1 MKHGTSAG
9 LRWLLLGLCLALLC
23 GLTAGAAAETERVL
37 ALVPRTGNYVPAAP
51 EKISQLLE
59 KTALSE
65 KTRQRVLDSA
75 AEQGEYAVVEAVLQH
90 TAQGVSLLTVT
101 ADGKIAPLTGT
112 ALIEGKGEYAFSA
125 DAEGESAMKLGL
137 CETEEGLCFY
147 STVENA
153 ALGLRWGCRVVDCDL
168 LIDGQAYHADAQGV
182 CTLAEEADR
191 GQIAAR
197 FSAAGYPEGLPAAA
211 NPKLFQDDYLKG
223 IAHVWETTE
232 KAAVSCTREGLERLR
247 CTVCGTAGEKAVPA
261 AGHRWGKGVV
271 TKAATC
277 VEKGKK
283 VYTCTACGRTMTEK
297 LKVDPT
303 QHGHLSAVFS
313 RGTCSFPWDVY
324 STYCTDC
331 GRTVGGG
338 YAVPA
343 AAAHAWDEGKQTL
356 APTCTAAGVR
366 TYTCALCGG
375 TRTEDIPATGHTEVK
390 DAAVTATC
398 TTAGKTEGSHCS
410 VCNTVIK
417 AQTEVPAKGH
427 TEVKDAAVAAT
438 CTAAGKTEGSH
449 CSVCNAVIKAQTEVP
464 ATGHTEVKDAAVAA
478 TCTAAGKTEGSHC
491 SVCSTVIKAQTEV
504 PATGHTEVKDAA
516 VAATCTAAGKTEG
529 SHCSVCN
536 AVIKAQTEVPA
547 TGHTEV
553 KDAAVPATCTAAG
566 KTEGSH
572 CSVCNAVIKA
582 QTEVP
587 ATGHQWD
594 AGTPAPDATCTEA
607 GVMAYTCTVCGAK
620 KTEDIPAKG
629 HTEVP
634 DAAVAPTCKKTGL
647 TEGSHCSVCSAVLK
661 AQTVVAV
668 IDHDWQWVEE
678 EESGPIYFNSTA
690 TGHYVCSMCGT
701 ISYFKPI
708 VIEDDPTNPPIN
720 STTIGQAM
728 PGNGRSAGWV
738 AFPEP

>member
-464 ATGHTEVKDAAVAA
+464 ATGHTEVKDAAV
-478 TCTAAGKTEGSHC
+478 
-491 SVCSTVIKAQTEV
+491 
-504 PATGHTEVKDAA
+504 
-516 VAATCTAAGKTEG
+516 
-529 SHCSVCN
+529 
-536 AVIKAQTEVPA
+536 
-547 TGHTEV
+547 
-553 KDAAVPATCTAAG
+553 PATCTAAG

>member
-1 MKHGTSAG
+1 ME
-9 LRWLLLGLCLALLC
+9 
-23 GLTAGAAAETERVL
+23 AA
-37 ALVPRTGNYVPAAP
+37 
-51 EKISQLLE
+51 
-59 KTALSE
+59 
-65 KTRQRVLDSA
+65 
-75 AEQGEYAVVEAVLQH
+75 LQH
-90 TAQGVSLLTVT
+90 TAQGVSLLMAT

-153 ALGLRWGCRVVDCDL
+153 ALGLRWGCRAVDCDL

-232 KAAVSCTREGLERLR
+232 KADVSCTREGLERLR

-303 QHGHLSAVFS
+303 QHGHLSTVFS

-375 TRTEDIPATGHTEVK
+375 TMTEDI
-390 DAAVTATC
+390 
-398 TTAGKTEGSHCS
+398 
-410 VCNTVIK
+410 
-417 AQTEVPAKGH
+417 
-427 TEVKDAAVAAT
+427 
-438 CTAAGKTEGSH
+438 
-449 CSVCNAVIKAQTEVP
+449 P

-491 SVCSTVIKAQTEV
+491 SA
-504 PATGHTEVKDAA
+504 
-516 VAATCTAAGKTEG
+516 
-529 SHCSVCN
+529 CN
-536 AVIKAQTEVPA
+536 T
-547 TGHTEV
+547 
-553 KDAAVPATCTAAG
+553 
-566 KTEGSH
+566 
-572 CSVCNAVIKA
+572 VIKA

-594 AGTPAPDATCTEA
+594 TGTPAPDATCTEA

-620 KTEDIPAKG
+620 KTEKIPAKG

-678 EESGPIYFNSTA
+678 EESGPIYVNSPV

-708 VIEDDPTNPPIN
+708 VIEDDPTNPPFN